1 MQAVEALSLS
11 FNTHE
16 EFSMPLSER
25 LAEHVRACFSG
36 IYIET
41 YEHDEALREVAEL
54 CRQQEWRFATWDIA
68 RGLKVSGGE
77 SVSNISGDPLAA
89 IRAAGTLANGET
101 PTLLVLVNFHH
112 YLRSPEVVQSV
123 SQAVTSGKQTRT
135 ILVVLASVVELPPEL
150 ERQFVVLEHPLPSR
164 EQIDEIAQGVA
175 TESGELPDG
184 DAREQVLDAA
194 VGLTRQEAENAFSLA
209 IVRHSTIEPRTVWEL
224 KAQTLKKSGLLSLY
238 RGTETFTNLGGLDAL
253 KAFCKRLL
261 RKPEVEQAELRPKGI
276 MLLSPPGCG
285 KSQFVKCLGAETG
298 RPTLM
303 LDVGS
308 LYGSLVGQ
316 TEARVRQAIQQLEAM
331 APCVALIDEVEKALG
346 GATGG
351 GNGDSGVSSR
361 LFSTLLTWL
370 NDRTSD
376 VFVCC
381 TANDIS
387 KLPPEFARSER
398 FDGIW
403 YVDLPNR
410 QQKDDIWSMYTRMFR
425 LDDSQ
430 PQPVDDQWSGAEI
443 RSCCRLSALLGVSLI
458 AAAEH
463 VVPVAQTASEGIEKL
478 RSWANGRC
486 LSADTGSVY
495 SYRSDNKGSSKRTVM
510 RPEPSDN

>member
-1 MQAVEALSLS
+1 MSL
-11 FNTHE
+11 TDT
-16 EFSMPLSER
+16 LR
-25 LAEHVRACFSG
+25 EHVAAAFSG
-36 IYIET
+36 IYVESH
-41 YEHDEALREVAEL
+41 EHDEALREISALCHAEG
-54 CRQQEWRFATWDIA
+54 WRYATWDIA
-68 RGLKVSGGE
+68 RGLQIPGGE
-77 SVSNISGDPLAA
+77 THPDVSGDPLAA
-89 IRAAGTLANGET
+89 IRVASSLANGET
-101 PTLLVLVNFHH
+101 PTLLVLVNFQHF
-112 YLRSPEVVQSV
+112 LRSPEII
-123 SQAVTSGKQTRT
+123 QAVTHAVTAGKQNRT
-135 ILVVLASVVELPPEL
+135 FLVVLAPVVELPTEL
-150 ERQFVVLEHPLPSR
+150 ERSFVVLDHPLPSR
-164 EQIDEIAQGVA
+164 DQIDEIAQGVA

-184 DAREQVLDAA
+184 EAREQVLDAA
-194 VGLTRQEAENAFSLA
+194 LGLTRQEAENAFSLA
-209 IVRHSTIEPRTVWEL
+209 IVRHGSIEPRTVWEL
-224 KAQTLKKSGLLSLY
+224 KAQTLRKSGLLSLY
-238 RGTETFTNLGGLDAL
+238 RGTETFANLGGLDGL

-261 RKPEVEQAELRPKGI
+261 RKQDVERQELRPKGI

-316 TEARVRQAIQQLEAM
+316 TESRVRQAIQQLEAM

-346 GATGG
+346 GATSG

-387 KLPPEFARSER
+387 RLPPEFARSER

-410 QQKDDIWSMYTRMFR
+410 QQKDEIWAMYTQMFR
-425 LDDSQ
+425 LDDDQ
-430 PQPVDDQWSGAEI
+430 PRPTDEQWSGAEI
-443 RSCCRLSALLGVSLI
+443 RSCCRLAALLGTSLVQ
-458 AAAEH
+458 AAEH
-463 VVPVAQTASEGIEKL
+463 VVPVAQTASEGIL
-478 RSWANGRC
+478 RLRHWASGRC

-495 SYRSDNKGSSKRTVM
+495 SYRSDNKGQSKRSVL